1 MADMEAPI
9 AAPVKLA
16 ITEGFLERNPDFTP
30 HGLGHWADGGG
41 RLLLYVI
48 NHHKGGLRDTVEC
61 FEYHPGNLSLTH
73 LRTFS
78 DPLFRNLNDLVLV
91 GQDEFYTTNDR
102 YFTQLF
108 LHTMESWLRLPLGFV
123 TYYDGKTSQG
133 KVAISGLR
141 IPNGIAQSNNERCG
155 QL

>member
-1 MADMEAPI
+1 MVDMNAPI

-16 ITEGFLERNPDFTP
+16 FTGDFLEQNPDFTP
-30 HGLGHWADGGG
+30 HGLGHWAGEGDW
-41 RLLLYVI
+41 LLYVI
-48 NHHKGGLRDTVEC
+48 NHHKEGLCDTVEC

-73 LRTFS
+73 LQTFF
-78 DPLFRNLNDLVLV
+78 DPLFHNLNDLVLV
-91 GQDEFYTTNDR
+91 GRDEFYVTNDR

-108 LHTMESWLRLPLGFV
+108 LHTVETMLRLPLGFV
-123 TYYDGKTSQG
+123 THYNGKTNQG

-141 IPNGIAQSNNERCG
+141 LPNGIAQSNNGRCG